1 MLNIHLPYN
10 PAVPILGSIY
20 PREMNTYALRKSHSQ
35 LGVRDGGKGNMRD
48 ACGEELWLDSINV
61 NPLYCIL
68 VLQEVVIGGNWGGNV
83 MRSLC
88 VISYNCM

>member
-10 PAVPILGSIY
+10 PAIPSLGSIY
-20 PREMNTYALRKSHSQ
+20 PREMNTYALRQSHSQ

-48 ACGEELWLDSINV
+48 ACGEELWLDLINV
-61 NPLYCIL
+61 NPVYCIL
-68 VLQEVVIGGNWGGNV
+68 VLQEVVIGGNWGENV

>member
-20 PREMNTYALRKSHSQ
+20 AKEMNTYALRKSYSQ

-48 ACGEELWLDSINV
+48 ACGDRTEALT
-61 NPLYCIL
+61 
-68 VLQEVVIGGNWGGNV
+68 
-83 MRSLC
+83 
-88 VISYNCM
+88 